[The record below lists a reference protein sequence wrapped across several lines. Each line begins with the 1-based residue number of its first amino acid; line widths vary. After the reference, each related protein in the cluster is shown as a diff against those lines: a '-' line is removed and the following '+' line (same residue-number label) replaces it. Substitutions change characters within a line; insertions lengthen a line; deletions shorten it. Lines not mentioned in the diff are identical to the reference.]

1 MVNPSFLKLKK
12 YLTLDEAGQ
21 YIAHHLRKKTAGN
34 SEVLFLINEGFMSCF
49 LDCPTE
55 PDGDD
60 SPDTDYRLENIR
72 YTGVA
77 VGLQRL
83 VNAKVGFFYD
93 ESPPYSGNSYY
104 TSVTHD
110 LIGDFWSDWELSP
123 GGQSVSSEQLFK
135 QVTHSIYSGVCETV
149 KVRLKVDTAEL
160 VRVLEQFNPEDFTF
174 PHDVAPLQNPSQPD
188 SLLAKELAAAKQEI
202 ARLNALLVSA
212 PATNATHVAVGALVE
227 LLTEQK
233 TPRRT
238 QSRIKDELEDKAL
251 KGLSRGSLNDIF
263 AAANKA
269 LKASKDAG

>member
-34 SEVLFLINEGFMSCF
+34 SEILFLINEGFISCF

-60 SPDTDYRLENIR
+60 SPDTNYRLENIR

-188 SLLAKELAAAKQEI
+188 SLLTKELQQAKEEI
-202 ARLNALLVSA
+202 ARLNAQLLEMR
-212 PATNATHVAVGALVE
+212 ATNSTFVIAGALIE
-227 LLTEQK
+227 MLTEQK
-233 TPRRT
+233 TPRRNQT
-238 QSRIKDELEDKAL
+238 KIKLELEEKGL
-251 KGLSRGSLNDIF
+251 KGLSKSSLDNLFVD
-263 AAANKA
+263 ANKA